1 MSPTISA
8 LVLCCWNHLYY
19 NKSHWGSGGNM
30 SFEKEIKFDGEIT
43 TLLNEWGG
51 GDENALGKVFHLA
64 YDQLRLL
71 AHHYFKDEPGENML
85 QATAVVNEIY
95 LRLEG
100 GKRLSF
106 RNRGH
111 FFRMAAQMMRRILVD
126 CARTRLAQKRGAGL
140 DVSLEEWT
148 AKEETPQ
155 PDLPTLIA
163 VEKALVKLE
172 TRFPRLGRIVELRIF
187 MGMNYEEIAKVLDI
201 SLATVKREWNVAKQ
215 RLFVAM
221 NRR

>member
-1 MSPTISA
+1 MA
-8 LVLCCWNHLYY
+8 GDNEQQF
-19 NKSHWGSGGNM
+19 N
-30 SFEKEIKFDGEIT
+30 GEIT
-43 TLLNEWGG
+43 TLLRDWGG
-51 GDENALGKVFHLA
+51 GDSRALGKVFHLA
-64 YDQLRLL
+64 YDQLRVL
-71 AHHYFKDEPGENML
+71 AHHYFRDEPEENML

-106 RNRGH
+106 QNREH

-126 CARTRLAQKRGAGL
+126 CARNRLSQKRGAGNE
-140 DVSLEEWT
+140 VSLEDWT
-148 AKEETPQ
+148 GDPAKPQ

-163 VEKALVKLE
+163 VEKALRHME
-172 TRFPRLGRIVELRIF
+172 SRHPRLGRIVELRIF
-187 MGMNYEEIAKVLDI
+187 MGMNYEEIGKVLDI

-221 NRR
+221 NRK